1 MATVII
7 LGSFAPSLV
16 RFRGNLIKDLAD
28 RGHRVIAMAP
38 LIDDGVRRRL
48 AALGAAAQDVVI
60 DNQNMNPL
68 HMLKSIRS
76 IRDALRT
83 IAPDVVIAYTIKPV
97 TLGAIAASRCPR
109 TRFVSLITGLGFAF
123 TRGSSLKRVL
133 ARAVATVL
141 YRQALK
147 RSDAVVFQNPDDC
160 GEFRERRILPSA
172 CEPVI
177 VAGSGVDLAHFAPQP
192 LPQGVRFLMI
202 SRLIGDKGVRE
213 YGEAARRLKAKY
225 EGVRFSLVG
234 YIEGSPDA
242 LTAGELRNIEDGG
255 VEFLGRMDDV
265 RPAIAD
271 CSVFV
276 LPSRYREGTPR
287 SILEAMAMGR
297 AIVTTDAPGCR
308 QTVDEGVNG
317 FLVAPGDA
325 TSLEAAMERFISERA
340 LIAPMGIQSRRIAES
355 RFDVRQV
362 NAQLIAAAGL

>member
-16 RFRGNLIKDLAD
+16 HFRGNLIKDLAD

-97 TLGAIAASRCPR
+97 TLGAIAASRSPR
-109 TRFVSLITGLGFAF
+109 TRFVALITGLGFAF

-340 LIAPMGIQSRRIAES
+340 LIAPMGVQSRRIAES